1 MPVHPTL
8 ATAWLAQ
15 LGELQSAERED
26 MGSNP
31 AQTINQRLSKTGKIM
46 LGLICDFVSVQM
58 ITSLGGV
65 IKPLDLY
72 PSSYVI
78 NNLEGDV
85 KKAKTPLAH
94 LP

>member
-1 MPVHPTL
+1 
-8 ATAWLAQ
+8 
-15 LGELQSAERED
+15 
-26 MGSNP
+26 
-31 AQTINQRLSKTGKIM
+31 M

-58 ITSLGGV
+58 IMSLGGD

-85 KKAKTPLAH
+85 KKAKMPLAH